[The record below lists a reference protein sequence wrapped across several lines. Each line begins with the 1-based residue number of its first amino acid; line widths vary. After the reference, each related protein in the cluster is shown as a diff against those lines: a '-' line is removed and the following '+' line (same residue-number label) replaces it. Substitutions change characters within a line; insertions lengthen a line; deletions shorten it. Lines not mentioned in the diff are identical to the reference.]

1 MTTYGPSLTYHHGNL
16 RKALLDRAAAVIAE
30 QGIECLSLRAL
41 ARDLG
46 VSHAAPS
53 RHFTDKADLLRALA
67 TEGSDKFI
75 AYVFAAAE
83 AAGDN
88 PLERYAAMGKAYIR
102 FSLEYPA
109 YYRTIAHPEVVAH
122 ADDELKA
129 SEKRRSL
136 IINDAARAAQA
147 AGWLPDES
155 IDDIVMFSIAT
166 VRGVS
171 AMLGDPLHSR
181 QSEIRDYEA
190 LIDRMVRLIIDPAAP
205 QKSLNPATRNDEK
218 QPGGKNNEGDR
229 M

>member
-1 MTTYGPSLTYHHGNL
+1 MTYHHGNL
-16 RKALLDRAAAVIAE
+16 RNALLDRAAAVIAE
-30 QGIECLSLRAL
+30 QGIESLSLRAL

-67 TEGSDKFI
+67 TEGSNKFI
-75 AYVFAAAE
+75 TYVFAAAE

-109 YYRTIAHPEVVAH
+109 YYRAITHPDVAAH

-129 SEKRRSL
+129 SEKRRA
-136 IINDAARAAQA
+136 IIIDDAARAAQA

-155 IDDIVMFSIAT
+155 VDDIVMFSIAT
-166 VRGVS
+166 VRGIS
-171 AMLGDPLHSR
+171 AMLGDPLHSPIHSR
-181 QSEIRDYEA
+181 QPKIQDYDA
-190 LIDRMVRLIIDPAAP
+190 LIERMVRLIIDPAAP
-205 QKSLNPATRNDEK
+205 QKSSTRPTAKK
-218 QPGGKNNEGDR
+218 QSGKKDNEGDR
-229 M
+229 T

>member
-1 MTTYGPSLTYHHGNL
+1 MTYHHGNL

-30 QGIECLSLRAL
+30 QGIESLSLRAL

-109 YYRTIAHPEVVAH
+109 YYRAITHPEVTAH
-122 ADDELKA
+122 ADDELRA
-129 SEKRRSL
+129 SAERRSL
-136 IINDAARAAQA
+136 IIADAARAAQA
-147 AGWLPDES
+147 AGWLQGEE

-171 AMLGDPLHSR
+171 AMLADPLHGQRRRSTGC
-181 QSEIRDYEA
+181 DA
-190 LIDRMVRLIIDPAAP
+190 LIERMVRLIIDPAAP
-205 QKSLNPATRNDEK
+205 QKGLNPIARN
-218 QPGGKNNEGDR
+218 
-229 M
+229 